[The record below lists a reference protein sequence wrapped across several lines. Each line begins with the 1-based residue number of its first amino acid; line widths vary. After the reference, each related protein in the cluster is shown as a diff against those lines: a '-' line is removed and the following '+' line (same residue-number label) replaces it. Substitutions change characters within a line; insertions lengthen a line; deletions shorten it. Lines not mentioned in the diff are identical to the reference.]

1 VVRPMPRYDPD
12 VIAALAE
19 GRLDPEEAATVERE
33 IAADPVAAT
42 QLAEL
47 RIALEAAGEAA
58 RPELT
63 VSERSDLRA
72 AVADALGITTPEV
85 AAQPLTRRVPWG
97 SLGIAA
103 ATLAGLLAVVPVVGL
118 LSTGGAD
125 DAATLELAAEAAPT
139 TFADPSAARSALTD
153 ETESAVVAAEADD
166 ALTTGDASG
175 ADAPA
180 FGSSTTLT
188 ATTTTPPPAA
198 VATTQAATTSEGST
212 TSSTADP
219 AVEQLTAE
227 LGVIRNDPE
236 AVNERAIEAAP
247 DHECWFDDGKIRA
260 VPPPQRF
267 VFEYDNG
274 ELTVIVYF
282 ELEEG
287 VAGPFQVW
295 GVPNCAELV
304 VIP

>member
-1 VVRPMPRYDPD
+1 MPRYDPD

-19 GRLDPEEAATVERE
+19 GLLDPEEAATVERE
-33 IAADPVAAT
+33 IAADPAAAT

-47 RIALEAAGEAA
+47 RIALEATAEAA

-63 VSERSDLRA
+63 MSERSDLRA

-85 AAQPLTRRVPWG
+85 VAPAPRRIPWG
-97 SLGIAA
+97 PLGIAA
-103 ATLAGLLAVVPVVGL
+103 AALAGLIAVVPVVGL

-125 DAATLELAAEAAPT
+125 DAATLNLAAEAAPT
-139 TFADPSAARSALTD
+139 TIAEQSQARSAAVE
-153 ETESAVVAAEADD
+153 ETESAVVAADADD
-166 ALTTGDASG
+166 ALTIGDASG

-180 FGSSTTLT
+180 FGSSTTLP
-188 ATTTTPPPAA
+188 ATTTSPPPAA
-198 VATTQAATTSEGST
+198 VTTQAATSSEGST
-212 TSSTADP
+212 TTTTADA

-227 LGVIRNDPE
+227 LEVIRSSPE
-236 AVNERAIEAAP
+236 FVNEFAVEAIQ
-247 DHECWFDDGKIRA
+247 DHECWAKDGEIRA
-260 VPPPQRF
+260 DPPPQRF

-295 GVPNCAELV
+295 DLPDCGELL